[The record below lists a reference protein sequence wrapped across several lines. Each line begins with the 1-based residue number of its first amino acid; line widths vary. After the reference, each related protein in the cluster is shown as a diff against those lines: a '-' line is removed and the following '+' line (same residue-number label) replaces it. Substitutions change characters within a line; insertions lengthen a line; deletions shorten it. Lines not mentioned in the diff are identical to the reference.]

1 MRNDAAAGDTGL
13 AALIQHPG
21 YAAQNTQH
29 CKQECPGQ
37 GDLRGGKEWGG
48 KEWGDWWNGVMDCA
62 FGKQQRSNVQLN
74 SVTRFIRPSFSVR
87 LRDCCNAGSLL
98 LQCNAV

>member
-1 MRNDAAAGDTGL
+1 MGNDAPAGDTGL

-37 GDLRGGKEWGG
+37 GDLKGEGG
-48 KEWGDWWNGVMDCA
+48 GDMVNDSANMA
-62 FGKQQRSNVQLN
+62 E
-74 SVTRFIRPSFSVR
+74 T
-87 LRDCCNAGSLL
+87 A
-98 LQCNAV
+98 A